1 MPSVASA
8 LQISSEKLGILA
20 MDIAQILV
28 ARIFPLA
35 HSMLHFESGSRRPHP
50 PSPPTMFASA
60 LTIMFSLLSRRTF
73 LAWLAAVAGC
83 LAAAPFSR
91 AAERTCVLPC
101 PEASKASCTA
111 FRVREQDQVW
121 VISSR
126 HLGCASNAT
135 ADSLQVWQYD
145 KGTWQPRKLAEF
157 YATDSADVVTAMYIH
172 GNRIDASQANA
183 DGLAVYFQLVGK
195 FDHTRAVRFVIYS
208 WPSDQIKGPLK
219 DVRAKAARADEE
231 AFLVSRLLHGMN
243 PEVPVGVVG
252 YSYGARIILGAL
264 HLLGGGSLCGRATE
278 PGKGQPIRVALW
290 AAAEHNDWPLPG
302 HNHGQALGMADAW
315 WITINCCDPAL
326 ERYRFVD
333 PCAQPTALGYAGL
346 AGGLPTNL
354 AAKVTQV
361 NVSHIV
367 GGTHEMPAYLYAPG
381 IAQPT
386 AKVILWYGE
395 ETAEKK

>member
-1 MPSVASA
+1 
-8 LQISSEKLGILA
+8 
-20 MDIAQILV
+20 
-28 ARIFPLA
+28 
-35 HSMLHFESGSRRPHP
+35 
-50 PSPPTMFASA
+50 
-60 LTIMFSLLSRRTF
+60 MFSLLSRRTF
-73 LAWLAAVAGC
+73 LACWLTAVAGC
-83 LAAAPFSR
+83 VVAFTSASAV
-91 AAERTCVLPC
+91 ERSCLLPC
-101 PEASKASCTA
+101 PDATEMPTTKACSA

-126 HLGCASNAT
+126 QIGCATNAT
-135 ADSLQVWQYD
+135 ADSLQVWQYE

-157 YATDSADVVTAMYIH
+157 YATDSADVVTTMYIH

-183 DGLAVYFQLVGK
+183 DGLAVYFQFVGK

-231 AFLVSRLLHGMN
+231 AFLVSRFLYGIN

-252 YSYGARIILGAL
+252 YSYGARIILGGM

-290 AAAEHNDWPLPG
+290 AAAEHNEWPLPG
-302 HNHGQALGMADAW
+302 HNHGQALGMADEW
-315 WITINCCDPAL
+315 WITINGCDPAL

-346 AGGLPTNL
+346 AGGLPKDL
-354 AAKVTQV
+354 APKVRQV

-367 GGTHEMPAYLYAPG
+367 GGTHEMSAYLYAPG
-381 IAQPT
+381 IVAPT
-386 AKVILWYGE
+386 AKLVLWYGE
-395 ETAEKK
+395 GDEARGARDEGKK